1 MQDKYSVDIFNLI
14 RDDLYLIIDNTN
26 GVSDQTI
33 ALFDDVNFPSTTSTG
48 TLYTC
53 TIPVASFPLI
63 QPIFFITNATTYTHT
78 VNINNPANL
87 PAIFTALGA
96 PTLTYTS
103 VGSNAVYTTTSQI
116 TSEIPIQISAGGAD
130 YAFST
135 SSYIYSNGLIV
146 QLVNM
151 DYSQFVSGL
160 NMLGGYYFEDLA
172 IYAENA
178 QQAISP
184 FTLTKF
190 IDLFGKS
197 YTQQVA
203 PILNPFA
210 YQYACE
216 NVRINMPMD
225 GNNIITYTIKQGNR
239 VVMKITARAYDV
251 LKGLNPEMQH
261 LPPYIVG
268 NGGEPI
274 PDTLPPYYFNT
285 LNKDFPLN
293 IITNQ

>member
-1 MQDKYSVDIFNLI
+1 MENKFDINIWNII
-14 RDDLYLIIDNTN
+14 RDDLYLILDNTN
-26 GVSDQTI
+26 GVADQTV
-33 ALFDDVNFPSTTSTG
+33 ALFDDLNFPATTATG

-53 TIPVASFPLI
+53 TIPTASFPLI
-63 QPIFFITNATTYTHT
+63 QPIYFITSAGTYTHT

-87 PAIFTALGA
+87 PAIFTSLGA
-96 PTLTYTS
+96 PTLTYSS
-103 VGSNAVYTTTSQI
+103 VGSNAVYTVTSQ
-116 TSEIPIQISAGGAD
+116 TTTEVPIQISAGGSD
-130 YAFST
+130 YPFVS
-135 SSYIYSNGLIV
+135 SSYSYSNGFSV

-151 DYSQFVSGL
+151 NYNQFVSGL

-178 QQAISP
+178 QQAIAP

-190 IDLFGKS
+190 IDLFGQS

-225 GNNIITYTIKQGNR
+225 GNNIITYTVKQGNR
-239 VVMKITARAYDV
+239 VVLKITARAYDV
-251 LKGLNPEMQH
+251 LKGLNPEMEH

-274 PDTLPPYYFNT
+274 PDTLPPYYHNT

-293 IITNQ
+293 NITKN